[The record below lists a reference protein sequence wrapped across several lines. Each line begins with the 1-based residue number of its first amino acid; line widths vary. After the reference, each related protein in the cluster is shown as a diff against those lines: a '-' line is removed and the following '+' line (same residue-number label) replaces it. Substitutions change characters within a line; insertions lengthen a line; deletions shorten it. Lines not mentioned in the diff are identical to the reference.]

1 MKKSKEIAWNRT
13 IKGIRLLLCLMPI
26 LFHLQIMQVNAAET
40 EPNVHYLT
48 PYQTTAY
55 DVYDNNQTESFTM
68 MGIDY
73 HQGALGQNTYSD
85 KVVLY
90 NLNKDFDS
98 VSFKVGHLDGARTG
112 NAELQIYTDGNL
124 VETTQ
129 LSGDMLT
136 QTVTIETK
144 NIQQLKLVDTSS
156 GNGRYGVADV
166 IGTGGHIYE
175 SEVTKIATVKQSGT
189 RTYTCK
195 YCKHSY
201 IETIEAR
208 VNCTAQLQPYQTTR
222 ANVYVNDEQTY
233 FTVMGK
239 RYYDGV
245 VGIYNDSNSKEALY
259 NLGQNYSEVT
269 FTVGHLDG
277 GSRGSTTLQV
287 YTDGIH
293 RKDIPL
299 NGDMINETVVINT
312 EGVTQLKIFLGSGL
326 GRYAIFDINY
336 VTDLTSQHLFKEKID
351 EAGGFITY
359 ICENCGAYYIE
370 PIKKQEGN
378 NPATNT
384 GGSISSEKNDASLTL
399 SKSKVT
405 LYTGKVS
412 KTVKITANVTGASRT
427 VTWRSSNIKV
437 AKVSSNGKI
446 TAVSK
451 GTAEVTATAN
461 GIKKVVK
468 VSVKDPAI
476 TVKKSGKAVKSV
488 AVRKKKRVNLSV
500 SVKPVKSG
508 IRLIAL
514 TAKQKKIASVKLS
527 GGKLIVTGKNSGKI
541 KIKLKSGAATKT
553 LTITVKK

>member
-1 MKKSKEIAWNRT
+1 MKKSKEIAWSRT
-13 IKGIRLLLCLMPI
+13 IKHIRLLLCLMPV
-26 LFHLQIMQVNAAET
+26 LFHLQSMQVNAAET
-40 EPNVHYLT
+40 EPKVHYLT

-55 DVYDNNQTESFTM
+55 DVYDNKQTEFFTM
-68 MGIDY
+68 MGINY

-112 NAELQIYTDGNL
+112 NAELQIYTDDNL
-124 VETTQ
+124 VETTL

-156 GNGRYGVADV
+156 GDGRYGVADV

-195 YCKHSY
+195 YCKHTY
-201 IETIEAR
+201 IETIEAQ

-245 VGIYNDSNSKEALY
+245 VGIYNNSNSKEVLY

-277 GSRGSTTLQV
+277 GPRDSTTLQV

-299 NGDMINETVVINT
+299 YGDMINETVAINT
-312 EGVTQLKIFLGSGL
+312 EGVTQLRISLGSGL

-336 VTDLTSQHLFKEKID
+336 VTGLASRHLFKEKVD

-370 PIKKQEGN
+370 PIKKQEEN
-378 NPATNT
+378 NPATN
-384 GGSISSEKNDASLTL
+384 LTL
-399 SKSKVT
+399 SKSKAT
-405 LYTGKVS
+405 LYTGKAS
-412 KTVKITANVTGASRT
+412 KTVKVIANVTGVSRT
-427 VTWRSSNIKV
+427 VTWQSSNIKV
-437 AKVSSNGKI
+437 AKVSSDGKI

-476 TVKKSGKAVKSV
+476 SVKKSGKAVKSV
-488 AVRKKKRVNLSV
+488 AVRKKKKVKLSV
-500 SVKPVKSG
+500 SVKPAKSG

-514 TAKQKKIASVKLS
+514 TAKQKKIASAKLS
-527 GGKLIVTGKNSGKI
+527 GGKLTVTGKKPGKI

-553 LTITVKK
+553 ITITIKK